1 MGKSYDEDMREF
13 YLRGLCNFCNVC
25 IKNDCEGCPVAD
37 LCHNCAGDFS
47 KLSIIEIKNAVK
59 LIKDYLGSN
68 TEIIYD
74 NINHPTYYANGNI
87 EVWDFIKDKNLNYDR
102 GCAIKYICRAG
113 LKDKNKEVE
122 DLKKAI
128 NYLNHEIKHLEK
140 EKEN

>member
-1 MGKSYDEDMREF
+1 MSKSYDEDIRNF
-13 YLRGLCNFCNVC
+13 YLRGLCNFC
-25 IKNDCEGCPVAD
+25 IKNNCEDCPIAD
-37 LCHNCAGDFS
+37 LCHNCVGDFS
-47 KLSIIEIKNAVK
+47 KLSIIEMKNAVK
-59 LIKDYLGSN
+59 LIKDYIGSH

-113 LKDKNKEVE
+113 LKDKNKEIE